1 MGTFGGGNSVASGL
15 EQTTVRTRA
24 TGSHDLGKRA
34 CYEYQCRSL
43 EWMLP
48 VKYDAHLIASLQFL
62 SSSKGR
68 AGVVQCSLD
77 YAVGWSYAV
86 LDSPVRAKLE

>member
-1 MGTFGGGNSVASGL
+1 
-15 EQTTVRTRA
+15 
-24 TGSHDLGKRA
+24 
-34 CYEYQCRSL
+34 
-43 EWMLP
+43 MLP